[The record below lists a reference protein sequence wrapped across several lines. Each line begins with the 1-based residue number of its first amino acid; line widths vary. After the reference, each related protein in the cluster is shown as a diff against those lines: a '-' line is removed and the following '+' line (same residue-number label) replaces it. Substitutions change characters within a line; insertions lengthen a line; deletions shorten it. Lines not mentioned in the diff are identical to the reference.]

1 MKKRAPVVDQ
11 AALMAAQ
18 SQSFIE
24 GQRVWV
30 PNTSSSPS
38 PSSSTW
44 SCGTIVGVSRSA
56 DEVVTLTVKLEG
68 ETQDATTVSVPAMQC
83 FLQNET
89 DPDDLTKS
97 DYLHEPGI
105 LHTLRAR
112 FDLDSIY
119 TYSGQIL
126 IALNPFKPLKH
137 LYGPRMMTAFKGGG
151 LEDLSPHCYAVA
163 EAAYAQMMIEGHRQ
177 AVLISGESGAGK
189 TVTARL
195 CMAYLAERSGQGAA
209 MAMPIEQQVLESN
222 PLLEAFGNAKTVR
235 NDNSSRFGKYIE
247 MDFSL
252 EGRLNGAHVSTYLLE
267 RSRVVSVSADE
278 RSFHIF
284 YQLLAGCP
292 EGLRERLF
300 LPGVNMGASS
310 TSSTSSASSASSAS
324 SFAYLAQSSVTTLA
338 GTDDRAAFEETVS
351 AMKVIGLDEGQIE
364 AVLEVV
370 AAVLHLGNIR
380 FEGAMDAKAD
390 EAVVCSDETSLRSLQ
405 HVATLLGT
413 SPEEL
418 RRALMS
424 RKITIGGEVIVKEF
438 NVLESIESRDSLSKA
453 LYGRL
458 FDWIV
463 AAVNEKIGRVGGGG
477 RSPRWVLISILISI
491 SILTDDRRRSQ
502 ALARS
507 SHAPTLSLAP
517 RASLVRQ
524 DDRHPRYLWVRVVR
538 DQLVR
543 AAVHQPRQRK
553 APAELQRARV
563 QRGAEGV
570 RGGGHRLELG
580 GLCRQPRR
588 ARSARGRDGDG
599 CRGRSGRGNEWRAAA
614 KGRRV
619 PFIGRGL
626 QTATSHEQGPG
637 PDDPRETAE
646 SSAVLGAKEGGY

>member
-30 PNTSSSPS
+30 PNTSPSPS
-38 PSSSTW
+38 SSSSTW

-56 DEVVTLTVKLEG
+56 EEVVTLTVKLEG
-68 ETQDATTVSVPAMQC
+68 KTQDATVSVPAMQC

-189 TVTARL
+189 TVTARM

-267 RSRVVSVSADE
+267 RSRVVSISADE

-300 LPGVNMGASS
+300 LPGVNVG
-310 TSSTSSASSASSAS
+310 TSSSS
-324 SFAYLAQSSVTTLA
+324 SFAYLAQSSVATLA
-338 GTDDRAAFEETVS
+338 GTDDRAAFEETVA
-351 AMKVIGLDEGQIE
+351 AMKVIGLDEEQIE

-370 AAVLHLGNIR
+370 SAVLHLGNIR

-390 EAVVCSDETSLRSLQ
+390 EAVVCSDETSLRSL
-405 HVATLLGT
+405 HHAATLLGT

-438 NVLESIESRDSLSKA
+438 NVLESVESRDSLSKA

-477 RSPRWVLISILISI
+477 RSPRWVLISISI
-491 SILTDDRRRSQ
+491 AGSLFARPDSLTR
-502 ALARS
+502 ATHFARS
-507 SHAPTLSLAP
+507 P
-517 RASLVRQ
+517 
-524 DDRHPRYLWVRVVR
+524 
-538 DQLVR
+538 
-543 AAVHQPRQRK
+543 
-553 APAELQRARV
+553 
-563 QRGAEGV
+563 
-570 RGGGHRLELG
+570 
-580 GLCRQPRR
+580 
-588 ARSARGRDGDG
+588 
-599 CRGRSGRGNEWRAAA
+599 GRSG
-614 KGRRV
+614 
-619 PFIGRGL
+619 
-626 QTATSHEQGPG
+626 S
-637 PDDPRETAE
+637 
-646 SSAVLGAKEGGY
+646 